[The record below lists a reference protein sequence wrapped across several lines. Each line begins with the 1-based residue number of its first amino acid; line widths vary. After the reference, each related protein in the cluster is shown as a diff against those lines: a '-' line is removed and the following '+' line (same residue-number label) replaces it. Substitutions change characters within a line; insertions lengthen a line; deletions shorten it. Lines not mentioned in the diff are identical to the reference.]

1 MESED
6 KEPKARLSLSNLKK
20 ATRIFRY
27 LRPHKTIFSIGM
39 ALLLFSSFISLIVPR
54 LLGQVAGIGIEG
66 STSEDLMNLGA
77 MQINMSELSTV
88 LIALLAIFVIQG
100 VVAFFRVY
108 TFAIVTERM
117 MLALRNDTYRQM
129 IRMPMQF
136 FNEKRVGDLTS
147 RISADITTIQETF
160 TFTIA
165 EFIRQVIIIVFGLA
179 FLFYHSVSLTLYML
193 ATIPV
198 IVVAAVIFGR
208 FIRKLGKETQDRI
221 SESNVIVQETLT
233 GITAVKSFA
242 NEAYEVLRYG
252 KSSSVILAYGMKSAI
267 WRGIFSSFIII
278 FLFGA
283 VAFVLWQGA
292 LLMQSGELSAKLFV
306 SFLLYT
312 AMIGG
317 SFGGLAAQY
326 ASIQRGVG
334 AIEKVMDLLESAAEP
349 IETDSKANMPDLKG
363 DIEFS
368 EVGFHYQSRP
378 DVKVL
383 RELSF
388 PVKSGQRV
396 ALVGPSG
403 AGKSTVVSLLL
414 RFYEPAQ
421 GKILIDGL
429 DYTGYDLT
437 ALRSQMALVPQD
449 VVLFGGTIRDN
460 IAYGKPGCSDEE
472 VVEAARQANAL
483 RFIEQF
489 PDGMNTIVGE
499 RGIQLSGGQRQ
510 RIAIA
515 RAVLRNPRI
524 LILDEATSSLDSE
537 SERLVQE
544 ALDNLMQGRTSIVIA
559 HRLSTIRKSDR
570 IFVLE
575 KGEIR
580 EQGTHEELLARQSGL
595 YRHLTELQQSS

>member
-1 MESED
+1 
-6 KEPKARLSLSNLKK
+6 
-20 ATRIFRY
+20 
-27 LRPHKTIFSIGM
+27 M

-54 LLGQVAGIGIEG
+54 LLGQIAGIGIEG
-66 STSEDLMNLGA
+66 SSAEDAMNFGGLE
-77 MQINMSELSTV
+77 INMSELSTV

-100 VVAFFRVY
+100 MVAFFRVY

-165 EFIRQVIIIVFGLA
+165 EFIRQIIIIVFGLA

-267 WRGIFSSFIII
+267 WRGVFSSFIII

-334 AIEKVMDLLESAAEP
+334 AIEKVMDLLDSVAEP
-349 IETDSKANMPDLKG
+349 INTDKSPDIPDLRG

-368 EVGFHYQSRP
+368 VVRFHYQSRP
-378 DVKVL
+378 DVTVL
-383 RELSF
+383 RDLSF
-388 PVKSGQRV
+388 SVKSGQRV

-414 RFYEPAQ
+414 RFYEPVQ
-421 GKILIDGL
+421 GKILIDGR
-429 DYTGYDLT
+429 DYTAFDLT

-460 IAYGKPGCSDEE
+460 IAYGKPGCTEAE
-472 VVEAARQANAL
+472 VTEAARQANAL

-489 PDGMNTIVGE
+489 PDGMDTIVGE

-544 ALDNLMQGRTSIVIA
+544 ALDNLMKDRTSIVIA

-575 KGEIR
+575 KGEIC
-580 EQGTHEELLARQSGL
+580 EQGTHEELLTRQSGL